1 MSKRT
6 ASVAALAAISD
17 TNKAE
22 EEDLFKPQILEAKN
36 SPSQS
41 KKAVAIVRP
50 QPQVIGAKNNNEN
63 IDREARFSL
72 YDFTSDSESEEPAS
86 SAHTKKEAVKKEA
99 KTGPKFNRNKIFA
112 STSPKLKKE
121 PQQNSSVEPN
131 KSTENSGD
139 FNNNVFNQDYTEL
152 EQSGK
157 VMATDLPTSDPN
169 NAGQLWNDNG
179 TVKISAG

>member
-131 KSTENSGD
+131 KSTENSGKTN
-139 FNNNVFNQDYTEL
+139 FAIL
-152 EQSGK
+152 LKS
-157 VMATDLPTSDPN
+157 
-169 NAGQLWNDNG
+169 
-179 TVKISAG
+179 VKISQNW